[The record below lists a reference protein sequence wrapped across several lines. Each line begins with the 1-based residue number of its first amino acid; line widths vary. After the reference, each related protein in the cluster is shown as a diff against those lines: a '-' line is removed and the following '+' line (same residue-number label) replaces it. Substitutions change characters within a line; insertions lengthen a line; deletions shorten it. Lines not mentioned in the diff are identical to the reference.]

1 MVNVTKANF
10 VEQSNDLLQ
19 HLASAA
25 FVAIDEEMTGIS
37 IPGTGRPPKEQAP
50 FQRYSLLKQ
59 VPERYAIIQLGICLF
74 HPVTVTASDTTTA
87 TPTDPG
93 LASTNGTNTSVPPPP
108 PPGTEWQVRRY
119 NFYMFPGGESNY
131 NSAETREVV
140 LNPSAVAF
148 LNKHNMSFD
157 LWSKQGIPFSTEE
170 QADKVLEKYVAKQ
183 QERLAAAAA
192 AAAHEPTVQETVRTS
207 KVNLRRR
214 DDIEFFSRAMG
225 GLRDWLDA
233 PSVTTTTRT
242 ATATMVPGMPTETTI
257 ESATTTTTTPTTD
270 GEGATYLLPSCNS
283 FLRRAFYESI
293 EKEYPSLICESAGP
307 TYPNQIRVLRLN
319 QAEKE
324 AREERLRRDGWED
337 VMINRIGMWRIFAAL
352 SAVCRGEEVPR
363 QSVTFAESYDQV
375 DWDWQAYNK
384 EPSRRQIPLIV
395 HNGFMDI
402 MFLLTHFHS
411 HKLPESYTDM
421 KALVRQYFPVVYDT
435 KVVATEC
442 STPWKNDNTNLSNL
456 YQKAVTE
463 NGSLQN
469 KIAVV
474 TACGNNDPSNQDQE
488 HEAAYDAFMTGAIY
502 IGLCKHIKTRH
513 PPDATPASSNGS
525 FSVSPAYDS
534 DHATLKSNSNV
545 LGDLLHLGAAHDN
558 EQIRS
563 RYGRNKL
570 FQMSMFTM
578 DLEQPTNGD
587 PLSRGMLPDC
597 TYRVADIDP
606 SVSTRDIVRCVSGL
620 TDDSG
625 RTVNFEI
632 VWVDDTTFL
641 VAANYK
647 QDEITPTEAE
657 EGEVVADIEDD
668 DMTAILKDHGKRI
681 LVALKVRFQKNE
693 SIISLDEH
701 LLSFEKPAA
710 PVKKTVMS
718 RVWSFFGLASK
729 KRETEETDGPEG
741 PARKRLR
748 VN

>member
-1 MVNVTKANF
+1 MVNVTKENF
-10 VEQSNDLLQ
+10 VEQSNDLLR
-19 HLASAA
+19 HLPTAA

-50 FQRYSLLKQ
+50 FQRYPLLKQ

-74 HPVTVTASDTTTA
+74 HPVVTTA
-87 TPTDPG
+87 LDTDTPNDPVS
-93 LASTNGTNTSVPPPP
+93 ASTNGTTTSEPSTPSTSTPPPP

-131 NSAETREVV
+131 NPAETREVV

-157 LWSKQGIPFSTEE
+157 LWSKEGIPFATEQHAE
-170 QADKVLEKYVAKQ
+170 IVLAKYVQKQ
-183 QERLAAAAA
+183 QERLAAAAQ
-192 AAAHEPTVQETVRTS
+192 AAAHEPTVQETARSS

-233 PSVTTTTRT
+233 PTTT
-242 ATATMVPGMPTETTI
+242 
-257 ESATTTTTTPTTD
+257 ATTQD
-270 GEGATYLLPSCNS
+270 AEGASYLLPACNS
-283 FLRRAFYESI
+283 FLRRAFYESV
-293 EKEYPSLICESAGP
+293 EKEYPSLIVESAAP

-324 AREERLRRDGWED
+324 AREERLRREGWED
-337 VMINRIGMWRIFAAL
+337 VVVHKIGMWRIFAAL

-363 QSVTFAESYDQV
+363 EAVTFAESYDQV
-375 DWDWQAYNK
+375 DWNWQAYNK
-384 EPSRRQIPLIV
+384 EPIRRKIPLIV

-402 MFLLTHFHS
+402 LFLLTHFVHS
-411 HKLPESYTDM
+411 HKLPESYVDI
-421 KALVRQYFPVVYDT
+421 KALIRQYFPVVYDT

-456 YQKAVTE
+456 YQKAVRE
-463 NGSLQN
+463 NDSLEN

-474 TACGNNDPSNQDQE
+474 TSANNDPSNQDQE

-513 PPDATPASSNGS
+513 PD
-525 FSVSPAYDS
+525 
-534 DHATLKSNSNV
+534 TLASNSIV
-545 LGDLLHLGAAHDN
+545 LGDLSHLGAAHDD

-578 DLEQPTNGD
+578 DLEQPTSGD

-597 TYRVADIDP
+597 TYRVAGIDP

-647 QDEITPTEAE
+647 EDEITATEAE

-668 DMTAILKDHGKRI
+668 DMAAILKDHGKRI
-681 LVALKVRFQKNE
+681 FEALKGRFQKNE

-701 LLSFEKPAA
+701 LLSLEKPAV
-710 PVKKTVMS
+710 PVKKTLMS
-718 RVWSFFGLASK
+718 RVWSLFGFASK
-729 KRETEETDGPEG
+729 KREAGEPEG
-741 PARKRLR
+741 PARKRRR